1 MRKIKIAILAAGLG
15 FMASSISVAQEPV
28 AVPTLPADSAERG
41 ASPSTWTLEE
51 LQEMAL
57 QNNPTM
63 RQATASV
70 DMARGTHRQVGLYP
84 NPQLG
89 YLRTDGDISG
99 KSRSAGAFFGQEI
112 VTAGKLK
119 KAQAAETWEIEQG
132 NWNYQAQ
139 ISRIRNDITLRFLD
153 VLAAQQAY
161 KLADRLE
168 SLASR
173 GLTTSQ
179 QLFDAKQAPKGD
191 FLQARIQHKSAQL
204 AKKEAYARLTSS
216 WKQLVAITGCP
227 DLVYQP
233 LSGELAGEVPELDF
247 ELAWANLRDNSPL
260 IGAAKARAQHFQGTY
275 RLEQANATPNVN
287 LQVVAERDSI
297 GKFSTVSTLIS
308 MPIPVFNRNQGNISR
323 AAAQTHESAAEVQ
336 RTELALRD
344 QLAEAFRRYETAKAQ
359 VQDLEASILPDSKE
373 SLELAVAA
381 YKASEVGFLTVLTA
395 QRTYVEASVA
405 NLDAWLEL
413 RKVTTEI
420 DGLLLTGALNPAE
433 VGTALQ
439 NTGGSQRR
447 GILNQIQESQRSS
460 SLPAAIQTSGGN

>member
-1 MRKIKIAILAAGLG
+1 MCKSHLAILAAGIG
-15 FMASSISVAQEPV
+15 FFASGISIAQD
-28 AVPTLPADSAERG
+28 AAPTPAGQA
-41 ASPSTWTLEE
+41 ALNNSTSTPGSWTLEE

-63 RQATASV
+63 RQAIASV
-70 DMARGTHRQVGLYP
+70 DMARGLHRQVGLYP

-99 KSRSAGAFFGQEI
+99 KSRSVGAFFGQEI
-112 VTAGKLK
+112 VTSGKLK
-119 KAQAAETWEIEQG
+119 KAQAAESWEIEQG

-139 ISRIRNDITLRFLD
+139 ITRVRNDITLRFFD

-168 SLASR
+168 VLASR
-173 GLTTSQ
+173 GLQTTK
-179 QLFDAKQAPKGD
+179 QLFDAKEAPKGD
-191 FLQARIQHKSAQL
+191 FLQARIQHRSALL
-204 AKKEAYARLTSS
+204 AKKETQARLTSS

-227 DLVYQP
+227 DLAYQP
-233 LSGELAGEVPELDF
+233 LAGDLTGEVPELDF
-247 ELAWANLRDNSPL
+247 DAEWTNLRENSPL
-260 IGAAKARAQHFQGTY
+260 IAAAKARARHFQGTY
-275 RLEQANATPNVN
+275 GLEQANATPNVN
-287 LQVVAERDSI
+287 LQVVAERDNI

-323 AAAQTHESAAEVQ
+323 AAAQTHEAAAEVQ

-359 VQDLEASILPDSKE
+359 VQELDGSILPDAKE
-373 SLELAVAA
+373 NLELSVSA

-395 QRTYVEASVA
+395 QKTYVEASVA

-420 DGLLLTGALNPAE
+420 NGLLLTGALNPAE

-447 GILNQIQESQRSS
+447 GVLNQIQESQRSS
-460 SLPAAIQTSGGN
+460 ALPAAIQTSAGN